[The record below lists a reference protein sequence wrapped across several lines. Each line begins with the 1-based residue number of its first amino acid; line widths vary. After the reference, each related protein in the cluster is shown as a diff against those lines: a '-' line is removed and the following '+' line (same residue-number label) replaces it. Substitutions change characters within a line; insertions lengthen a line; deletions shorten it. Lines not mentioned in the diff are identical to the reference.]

1 MLKIKKQLPLGA
13 IDETEYNKNQD
24 DIKSSIK
31 KLYISNQSKKKTIN
45 EYAQLATQILEEY
58 AKLQAKCAQLENTL
72 QKYKDYVENRWSPP
86 APPGTQRK
94 RVFRKPKI
102 PYYDQYDNDIEK
114 GYESADDEREDNDE
128 YFDYE
133 SKPKPKRKKRIVYVD
148 EIDGDDDDG
157 DEIIIKEP
165 KEVIEKDEDEEEY
178 VKVIKKRKKPVGK
191 KPPNKE
197 ISKKVGITKSI

>member
-1 MLKIKKQLPLGA
+1 MLKIKKQLPLA
-13 IDETEYNKNQD
+13 SIDETEYNKNQE

-45 EYAQLATQILEEY
+45 EYAQLTTQIREEY

-102 PYYDQYDNDIEK
+102 PYYHQYDNDIEK
-114 GYESADDEREDNDE
+114 GYAGADEGEDNDE

-133 SKPKPKRKKRIVYVD
+133 SKPKTKRKKRIVYVD
-148 EIDGDDDDG
+148 EIDGDDE
-157 DEIIIKEP
+157 DEIIKEP
-165 KEVIEKDEDEEEY
+165 EDVIEKDEDEEY
-178 VKVIKKRKKPVGK
+178 VKVVKKRKKPVGK

>member
-1 MLKIKKQLPLGA
+1 MLRIKKQLLLAA

-45 EYAQLATQILEEY
+45 EYAQLATQIREEY
-58 AKLQAKCAQLENTL
+58 AKLQTKCAQLENTL
-72 QKYKDYVENRWSPP
+72 QRYKDYVENKWSPP
-86 APPGTQRK
+86 APPDTQRK
-94 RVFRKPKI
+94 RVLRKPKI
-102 PYYDQYDNDIEK
+102 PYYHQYDNDIEK
-114 GYESADDEREDNDE
+114 GYMSADEREDNDE

-148 EIDGDDDDG
+148 EIDGDDE
-157 DEIIIKEP
+157 DEIIKEP
-165 KEVIEKDEDEEEY
+165 EEVIEKDEDEEY
-178 VKVIKKRKKPVGK
+178 VKVVKKRKRPVGK